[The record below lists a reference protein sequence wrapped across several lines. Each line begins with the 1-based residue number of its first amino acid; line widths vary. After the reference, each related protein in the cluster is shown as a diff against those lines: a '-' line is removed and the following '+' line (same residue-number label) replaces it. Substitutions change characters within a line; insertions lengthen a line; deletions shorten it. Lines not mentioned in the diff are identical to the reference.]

1 MAMLAMIY
9 LGRRSYS
16 MLIKE
21 PSNKRCISLLVLNR
35 VANIRLLRV
44 RPQGMPCFST
54 VSYFSNRRTAILAK
68 AADYGF
74 GKGLDR
80 ELHEAEHFE
89 AEIGKGV
96 KCIVDEVTVHIG
108 NRRSLA
114 TNNILVLPGTFD
126 AMERLEDMGQTA
138 VVVSLDGRTVAVL
151 GIMDQ
156 AKDEATLTVN
166 VLQQVFGIKVHMLTG
181 DNIRTAKSV
190 ANSIG
195 IPLTNIKADVL
206 PAEKVDYI
214 RQLRL
219 KGEHVAMVG
228 DGINDSPALAEADV
242 GIAIGS
248 GTQIA
253 HEAAGIVLVN
263 SKLTDLLVAIDL
275 AKTIYFRIKLNL
287 IWALGYNSLAIPIAA
302 GILYPSTH
310 MALPP
315 YVAAFAMALSSVSVL
330 TSSLSLNRYRPPSFS
345 SKRYGRKIRS
355 CELGVEEIG
364 FTMSSGKKFNI
375 HVQCDAM
382 KRNEPC
388 NCPPETCNCYPCEK
402 HGNVLPK

>member
-1 MAMLAMIY
+1 MFLRTVLSNIPIADV
-9 LGRRSYS
+9 SF
-16 MLIKE
+16 
-21 PSNKRCISLLVLNR
+21 PSSI
-35 VANIRLLRV
+35 
-44 RPQGMPCFST
+44 
-54 VSYFSNRRTAILAK
+54 AILAK
-68 AADYGF
+68 AAEYGF
-74 GKGLDR
+74 GKGLNR
-80 ELHEAEHFE
+80 ELHEADHFE
-89 AEIGKGV
+89 AEVGKGV
-96 KCIVDEVTVHIG
+96 KCTVDDVTVHIG

-114 TNNILVLPGTFD
+114 TNDIQIAPGTFD
-126 AMERLEDMGQTA
+126 AMERLEDRGQTA
-138 VVVSLDGRTVAVL
+138 VVVSLNGRTNAVL

-166 VLQQVFGIKVHMLTG
+166 VLQQLYGIKVHMLTG

-190 ANSIG
+190 ANFIG
-195 IPLTNIKADVL
+195 IPVTNVKADVL

-219 KGEHVAMVG
+219 QGEHVAMVG

-253 HEAAGIVLVN
+253 HEAAGVVLVN

-302 GILYPSTH
+302 GLFYPFTH

-330 TSSLSLNRYRPPSFS
+330 TSSLSLNRYRPPIFS
-345 SKRYGRKIRS
+345 TKKYGRNIRPN

-364 FTMSSGKKFNI
+364 FTMSSGEQFKI
-375 HVQCDAM
+375 RVQCDAM

-388 NCPPETCNCYPCEK
+388 NCPPETCNCYPCEE
-402 HGNVLPK
+402 HGNL